1 MASLKRIEELV
12 NLLESKGF
20 EADPDWIKGVK
31 LNDIPG
37 AERQT
42 IELGIDHGMHISGQ
56 LRELSDSFF
65 NSNRFLSVLLA
76 EAAEQFDDAHEA
88 WLEEMV
94 ARHKL

>member
-20 EADPDWIKGVK
+20 EADPNWIKGVEIVD
-31 LNDIPG
+31 LIG

-42 IELGIDHGMHISGQ
+42 IEIEIDPKSHISGQ

-65 NSNRFLSVLLA
+65 DSDRYLSVFLA